1 MGNNRGSPDA
11 RAVSRGLKQ
20 KEYEDKAVGCLGILS
35 FIPAV
40 FLGVLIHWIVG
51 IIVWLVLV
59 ALIGSW
65 YWKE

>member
-1 MGNNRGSPDA
+1 MKNNRGSPDA

-20 KEYEDKAVGCLGILS
+20 KEYDDKAVGCLGILAL
-35 FIPAV
+35 IPAV
-40 FLGVLIHWIVG
+40 FLGVLIHWISGV
-51 IIVWLVLV
+51 IAWVILV